1 MVVFN
6 MWLDVDTIDI
16 HIEDNKPYQ
25 VQLLRNTYEFH
36 ILVEIEYQW
45 EITKRWYYLLIMG
58 FPQ

>member
-25 VQLLRNTYEFH
+25 VQLLRNTYEFN
-36 ILVEIEYQW
+36 ILVEI
-45 EITKRWYYLLIMG
+45 
-58 FPQ
+58 